1 MEIVNENDLFNFK
14 GILVRKKGKIIGE
27 IEGILRSNMVLVFV
41 VNIVF
46 LVRYQFSNCYEIINK
61 FGYLLFFKF
70 GDFGFGVFIIDRN
83 GKKKVVGIVFV
94 YWLDGIIYV
103 CRIDKII

>member
-1 MEIVNENDLFNFK
+1 MEIVNENDFSNVR
-14 GILVRKKGKIIGE
+14 GIVVRKKGRIIGE
-27 IEGILRSNMVLVFV
+27 IEGILISGILLVFV

-46 LVRYQFSNCYEIINK
+46 LERYQFNYCYEIINK
-61 FGYLLFFKF
+61 FGYLLFFEF
-70 GDFGFGVFIIDRN
+70 GDFGFGVFVIDRC

-103 CRIDKII
+103 CRID